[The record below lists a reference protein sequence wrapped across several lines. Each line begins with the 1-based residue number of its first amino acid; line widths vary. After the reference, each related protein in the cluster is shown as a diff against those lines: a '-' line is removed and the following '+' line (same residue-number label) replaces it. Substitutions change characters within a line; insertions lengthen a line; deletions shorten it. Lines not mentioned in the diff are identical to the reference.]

1 MNKEIYDSS
10 AVDNYLNE
18 ISKREQE
25 VTRSMKIENLRNEVP
40 SQVFKWAGILTAI
53 SLLIYVLG
61 NSVANSRSFEQIKIN
76 EYRETFSGN
85 PSEGEDELIDIESL
99 LPVELE
105 EIDTSNSE
113 IVRDFYRFDHVPYE
127 GEKIKTVIIGTNY
140 KEQGAP
146 ASSRFCYVRI
156 NDEGSISKRIDLA
169 NISSGERHLTEITD
183 EFAQKIGVTKKEL
196 LGAQAKCSI

>member
-10 AVDNYLNE
+10 AVDSYLNE

-25 VTRSMKIENLRNEVP
+25 ITRSMKIENLRNEVP
-40 SQVFKWAGILTAI
+40 SQVFKWVGILTAI

-76 EYRETFSGN
+76 EYRETLSGN
-85 PSEGEDELIDIESL
+85 ASEGEDKLIDIESL
-99 LPVELE
+99 LPAEFE

-113 IVRDFYRFDHVPYE
+113 IVRDFYRFDHVPYD
-127 GEKIKTVIIGTNY
+127 GEKIKTVVIGTNY
-140 KEQGAP
+140 KEQGSP
-146 ASSRFCYVRI
+146 ASSRFCYVHIRGE
-156 NDEGSISKRIDLA
+156 DSIIKRIDLA
-169 NISSGERHLTEITD
+169 KMSSGERHLTDITE
-183 EFAQKIGVTKKEL
+183 EFAQKVGVTKKEL

>member
-10 AVDNYLNE
+10 AVDSYLNE

-25 VTRSMKIENLRNEVP
+25 ITRSMKIENLRNEVP
-40 SQVFKWAGILTAI
+40 SQVFKWVGILTAI

-85 PSEGEDELIDIESL
+85 ASDGEDKLIDIESL
-99 LPVELE
+99 LPAEFE

-113 IVRDFYRFDHVPYE
+113 IVRDFYRFDHVPYD
-127 GEKIKTVIIGTNY
+127 GEKIKTVVIGTNY
-140 KEQGAP
+140 KEQGSP
-146 ASSRFCYVRI
+146 ASSRFCYVHIRGE
-156 NDEGSISKRIDLA
+156 DSIIKRLDLA
-169 NISSGERHLTEITD
+169 KMSSGERHLTDITE
-183 EFAQKIGVTKKEL
+183 EFAQKVGVTKKEL